1 VKRLACIVLLAA
13 CAHATAEPSDDL
25 LTLYTQARPNYPA
38 LQQAVAQAGVAD
50 AGADRERAALLPQW
64 SLSVAPQRADGAT
77 TNIATS
83 QISQALVNLA
93 ALDSWQA
100 ARSDATAQDA
110 NLRAAEQALLAEV
123 AVRYFALLS
132 AQNQLGTLTANEA
145 AFAELVRQSE
155 VRVTERLSAQVDV
168 DQARAYL
175 GLAQGA
181 TQQAREAVAD
191 ARQAIQELTGQAPL
205 PLRPLRQG
213 FRPVAPQ
220 PASPAAWVTEALAGH
235 PLLQAG
241 SASVIAA
248 QERINAARAGHL
260 PTLGLTFTTQRAPLG
275 GLPTGP
281 QSTNSALG
289 LQLTIPLVQGGATLA
304 QQKGAVHARESAAAQ
319 LEATRRHI
327 VRNVQAQWQAAQG
340 SVTEIATA
348 EAAALAAARSLAAV
362 RAGHQ
367 YGTRSLF
374 DVLNAIQT
382 DGQAQLELTQSR
394 HRHVVAL
401 LLLKQAAGH
410 LSVDDLVSINTLLET
425 EPGRAAG
432 NSH

>member
-1 VKRLACIVLLAA
+1 
-13 CAHATAEPSDDL
+13 
-25 LTLYTQARPNYPA
+25 
-38 LQQAVAQAGVAD
+38 
-50 AGADRERAALLPQW
+50 
-64 SLSVAPQRADGAT
+64 
-77 TNIATS
+77 
-83 QISQALVNLA
+83 
-93 ALDSWQA
+93 
-100 ARSDATAQDA
+100 
-110 NLRAAEQALLAEV
+110 
-123 AVRYFALLS
+123 
-132 AQNQLGTLTANEA
+132 
-145 AFAELVRQSE
+145 
-155 VRVTERLSAQVDV
+155 
-168 DQARAYL
+168 
-175 GLAQGA
+175 
-181 TQQAREAVAD
+181 
-191 ARQAIQELTGQAPL
+191 L